1 MKIFNDTGN
10 FDLFFFG
17 LRFVVLLFEKSTY
30 KRFAFHGIAC
40 NEHVY
45 SVCFL

>member
-10 FDLFFFG
+10 FDFFFG
-17 LRFVVLLFEKSTY
+17 LRFVVLLFEKGTY
-30 KRFAFHGIAC
+30 KLRFAFHGIAC

-45 SVCFL
+45 S